1 MHGVTRTDG
10 AGFAVEMTKILVVD
24 DNAANRKVVLTLL
37 QHEGYKTFEAAD
49 GADGLRAAIKERPQL
64 VISDIVMPSMDGY
77 EFVRQ
82 LRADPQLAPTTV
94 IFYTANYH
102 NLEAKHLA
110 EQCGVARVIV
120 KPCGAREFLKTVAE
134 VLSGVAGAVA
144 PRIEPEFDR
153 QHLQVLTDTLS
164 KKADQLSALNDR
176 FAALTELNVQL
187 ASERNPWLLLDRVCA
202 GARSLLGAKFGV
214 LAVAERIDSE
224 TLRVWTSGLGAHGV
238 AVRELTLSSGLPAQ
252 AYKLSRSIRTRTQGE
267 PLDLGLP
274 PNFPPATS
282 ALIVPI
288 NSLTRTY
295 GWLCLADKLGCEEFD
310 ADDERM
316 LATLGAQVG
325 RIYENGNLYL
335 EVRQQATRLLE
346 EMAERERATA
356 KIVQLSRVHAM
367 LSGINSLI
375 VRVSDRNELFDEA
388 CRLAVQEGRF
398 PVAWCAMLDPETR
411 QLNVVASRGELPPIP
426 ELLSPQADDRD
437 EPNPVLAAL
446 RSQSAQ
452 ICNNLQTQAQVLPG
466 HDLLVE
472 RGFGGLAV
480 FPLTIGGNSVG
491 CLVLIT
497 GEAEVFDAAETRLL
511 MELAGDISFAL
522 DHIEK
527 SERLTYLA
535 YYDALTGLANAT
547 FFAERL
553 AIQVSTAARNG
564 SRFALVVVG
573 PERLEGYND
582 ALEPGTGDELIRTLA
597 GRFVDCVGTSSVVAR
612 IGSDQ
617 FAAFIPELRSDYA
630 LESALKRWWREWPG
644 PALEIG
650 GHEITVAAKAGIALY
665 PTDGADA
672 ETLLRNAQTALK
684 KARNSS
690 SRHVFYTSS
699 LSERIAERLTL
710 ENQIR
715 RGLENEEFVL
725 HYQPKVDLLNRRVTG
740 VEALMRWQHPEL
752 GLVPPSKFIPIME
765 ETGLIVEAGTWALR
779 QACADRSRW
788 LERYRNAPRVA
799 VNVSAIQLRHDDFVR
814 TVTTILGLAGAEA
827 GIDIEVTESLLMEN
841 MAENI
846 QKLAAIRGHGVQIA
860 LDDFG
865 TGYSSLSY
873 LAKLPVETLKI
884 DRAFIVTM
892 LDDPSATAVVSTIIS
907 LARALKLE
915 TVAEGVETEDQA
927 KILRLLQCDQMQG
940 FLISKPLTAEDM
952 MTFLGRSKPM
962 IAAVR

>member
-1 MHGVTRTDG
+1 
-10 AGFAVEMTKILVVD
+10 MTKILVVD

-37 QHEGYKTFEAAD
+37 RHEGYKTFEAAD

-82 LRADPQLAPTTV
+82 LRADPELAPTTV

-134 VLSGVAGAVA
+134 VLAGVAGAVP

-164 KKADQLSALNDR
+164 KKANQLSALNDR

-252 AYKLSRSIRTRTQGE
+252 AYKLSRSIRTRTHGE

-274 PNFPPATS
+274 PNFPVATA

-375 VRVSDRNELFDEA
+375 VRVSNRDELFNEA

-398 PVAWCAMLDPETR
+398 PVAWCAMLDAETR
-411 QLNVVASRGELPPIP
+411 QLNVVASRGELPQIP
-426 ELLSPQADDRD
+426 ELLTPQADDHD
-437 EPNPVLAAL
+437 ESNPVLAAL

-452 ICNNLQTQAQVLPG
+452 ISNNLQTQAEVLPG

-564 SRFALVVVG
+564 SRFALIVVG

-582 ALEPGTGDELIRTLA
+582 ALESGTGDELIRKLA

-617 FAAFIPELRSDYA
+617 FAAVIPEVRSDYA
-630 LESALKRWWREWPG
+630 LESTLKRWWREWPG
-644 PALEIG
+644 PPLEIG
-650 GHEITVAAKAGIALY
+650 GHEINVAAKAGIALY

-672 ETLLRNAQTALK
+672 ESLLRNTQTALK

-752 GLVPPSKFIPIME
+752 GLVPPSRFIPIME

-779 QACADRSRW
+779 QACSDRSRW
-788 LERYRNAPRVA
+788 LERYRKAPRVA

-915 TVAEGVETEDQA
+915 TVAEGVESEDQA

-940 FLISKPLTAEDM
+940 YLVSKPLSAEDM
-952 MTFLGRSKPM
+952 MTFLGRSRPM
-962 IAAVR
+962 IALAR